1 MFDFFRK
8 KMRKMVQPFFMG
20 LKEDVV
26 ETQSII
32 VDKKV

>member
-8 KMRKMVQPFFMG
+8 KMRKSVQPFFMD
-20 LKEDVV
+20 LKEDSI
-26 ETQSII
+26 EQQSII